1 MRKFSYLIIFFIIA
15 ILIFLRFGFKGT
27 SGYCLVGAFIA
38 DKPTKEN
45 IEEFQVNFGK
55 KPYLVMV
62 FVDWDNFIDDEVMRD
77 IYAKECVLVVT
88 WEPWHVIDKKGID
101 YDAILSGSADFY
113 IRDFAKKLKRI
124 NRPIFLR
131 FAHEMNGDWY
141 PWSASKIGSERYI
154 AIYRHMKDVFDK
166 VGTSNVKWI
175 FSVNWEDIPKENNF
189 INCYPGDEYVDFIG
203 IDGYNWG
210 STKPWSRW
218 LSFKEIFQKRYY
230 EIVANFKKPIII
242 NEFSTTSSGG
252 DKAVWIREAMNNI
265 KEMKKIKAFVLF
277 NVDKETDWGFTINKE
292 SDRELRLQLKDS
304 YFKDRGGLND

>member
-1 MRKFSYLIIFFIIA
+1 MKRFKYFLIIFAII
-15 ILIFLRFGFKGT
+15 IGGLFVFGLKRT
-27 SGYCLVGAFIA
+27 SNYCLVGAFIA

-55 KPYLVMV
+55 KPYLAMV
-62 FVDWDNFIDDEVMRD
+62 FVDWGNFIDDEVIRN
-77 IYAKECVLVVT
+77 IYAKECVLVAT
-88 WEPWHVIDKKGID
+88 WEPWHAIDKKGID

-113 IRDFAKKLKRI
+113 IKDFAKKLKRI

-154 AIYRHMKDVFDK
+154 AIYRHTKDVFDK

-210 STKPWSRW
+210 STKLWSRW

-230 EIVANFKKPIII
+230 EIAANFKKPIII

-292 SDRELRLQLKDS
+292 SGRELRLQLKDS

>member
-1 MRKFSYLIIFFIIA
+1 MKRFKYFLIIFVII
-15 ILIFLRFGFKGT
+15 IGGLFVFGLKRT
-27 SGYCLVGAFIA
+27 SNYCLVGAFIA

-62 FVDWDNFIDDEVMRD
+62 FVDWDNFIDDGIIRD
-77 IYAKECVLVVT
+77 VYAQECILVVT
-88 WEPWHVIDKKGID
+88 WEPWHTIDKKGID
-101 YDAILSGSADFY
+101 YDAILSGNMNLY

-141 PWSASKIGSERYI
+141 PWSASKIGSEKYI

-218 LSFKEIFQKRYY
+218 LSFKEIFQKRHY

-242 NEFSTTSSGG
+242 SEFSTTSSGG

-277 NVDKETDWGFTINKE
+277 NVDKETDWGFTINKK
-292 SDRELRLQLKDS
+292 SGRELRLQLKDS